1 MAPSLLRDSCELV
14 RDFVLSQLSDSGGF
28 LDRGGDVDLYYTVFG
43 VDCLLA
49 LQEELPRDRIDE
61 HLSSLGEGEDLDFV
75 HRGCLARALASAGID
90 PGRDA
95 RERIAA
101 RIETHRSKDGGY
113 HNEPGREFGTA
124 YGCFLATAAY
134 QDLGLELPN
143 PDGVVRSFEAL
154 RTKDG
159 GYSNERGAPVGMTTA
174 TAAAVAVGRQLG
186 QSAPDG
192 VAEWIRARFHESG
205 GFFALPGAPM
215 PDLLSTATALHTLS
229 GLECDIEPF
238 RELGLDYLDSLWT
251 NKGAFH
257 GHWADEYLDCE
268 YTWYGLLTLGHLG
281 L

>member
-1 MAPSLLRDSCELV
+1 MEQKELI
-14 RDFVLSQLSDSGGF
+14 DVLSNMTVKQLA
-28 LDRGGDVDLYYTVFG
+28 DLAGALEEEWG
-43 VDCLLA
+43 V
-49 LQEELPRDRIDE
+49 
-61 HLSSLGEGEDLDFV
+61 
-75 HRGCLARALASAGID
+75 
-90 PGRDA
+90 
-95 RERIAA
+95 
-101 RIETHRSKDGGY
+101 
-113 HNEPGREFGTA
+113 TA
-124 YGCFLATAAY
+124 
-134 QDLGLELPN
+134 
-143 PDGVVRSFEAL
+143 
-154 RTKDG
+154 
-159 GYSNERGAPVGMTTA
+159 
-174 TAAAVAVGRQLG
+174 AAAVAVGRQLG